1 MNPVESRSS
10 QTPATRVAAD
20 FPASKRAR
28 ARLAQTGI
36 SAAELATRGM
46 NHRGYWHLVRALGNL
61 SDSKVIVEID
71 GRRAAVL
78 EVNDPLRPSAERVLA
93 ELQLGIRVADSS
105 GEQMFEKPFEE
116 WTWELTRTSAETES
130 GEASGLTQIEV
141 IIRRKNPDLVY
152 RLAQLLKLE
161 PAKQSEPLTTAS
173 STANP

>member
-1 MNPVESRSS
+1 MLLEVLL
-10 QTPATRVAAD
+10 ALVLFVAAAAIIT
-20 FPASKRAR
+20 ASMNASMEGLE
-28 ARLAQTGI
+28 RLKLNTHA
-36 SAAELATRGM
+36 
-46 NHRGYWHLVRALGNL
+46 GNL
-61 SDSKVIVEID
+61 
-71 GRRAAVL
+71 AA
-78 EVNDPLRPSAERVLA
+78 SVLA
-93 ELQLGIRVADSS
+93 ELQLGIRVADAN

-173 STANP
+173 SAVNP

>member
-1 MNPVESRSS
+1 MKFE
-10 QTPATRVAAD
+10 TTTIAT
-20 FPASKRAR
+20 
-28 ARLAQTGI
+28 Q
-36 SAAELATRGM
+36 
-46 NHRGYWHLVRALGNL
+46 
-61 SDSKVIVEID
+61 
-71 GRRAAVL
+71 RAAVL
-78 EVNDPLRPSAERVLA
+78 LEVLLALVLFVAAAAIITASMNASMEGLDRLKLNTHAGNLAASVLA

-173 STANP
+173 SAVNP

>member
-1 MNPVESRSS
+1 MLLEVLL
-10 QTPATRVAAD
+10 ALVLFVAAAAIIT
-20 FPASKRAR
+20 ASMNASREGLD
-28 ARLAQTGI
+28 RLK
-36 SAAELATRGM
+36 M
-46 NHRGYWHLVRALGNL
+46 NTHAGNL
-61 SDSKVIVEID
+61 
-71 GRRAAVL
+71 AA
-78 EVNDPLRPSAERVLA
+78 SVLA